1 MTRSLRSLALLGCL
15 VLSLALGAP
24 APGIAQEQPRAGG
37 ELIFEERRKL
47 LRTFEKR
54 LYDDEEHYIM
64 TFQWNRI
71 VPYLSK
77 VRGWSIAPSH
87 FLNCQLD
94 TVWLAE

>member
-15 VLSLALGAP
+15 VLSLALGVP

-54 LYDDEEHYIM
+54 LYDDEVH
-64 TFQWNRI
+64 
-71 VPYLSK
+71 K
-77 VRGWSIAPSH
+77 VRGWSITPSH